1 MIAKRTVL
9 SIAVVATLCS
19 CATLQTP
26 PVQTVVISRPSHIE
40 QVYVNGKLEFAA
52 CTDCPSVTP
61 QVADTRQTPSNLF
74 SFVETASVPG
84 MMGSAAAIQP
94 APRPDAAVATS
105 VAPES
110 AAKIEKTTVS
120 ALPSQV
126 VGPGQAIP
134 VSKHPGAAA
143 GPGDVA
149 AQFLQGGLYQTE
161 SIERAHM
168 VPAVKPGE
176 GGVVSPTVSSGASGT
191 PKPGSAPVV
200 PSAPGRVPP
209 AVASPVGGDV
219 TKPEFPRNGAV
230 DGASSQSSSN
240 EPEVD
245 LGKSANTAVRDA
257 EPSREG
263 VVQVTH
269 TRPANSEEFKAV
281 VNFAFG
287 KADLSSGSDQVLK
300 QVVELSRNAAKVS
313 VRGYTD
319 SIGNKKINDALARIR
334 AEIVRRM
341 LVREGVSVPIEVS
354 SEGLCCY
361 VASNDTDGG
370 RAANR
375 RVEISVQQ
383 SAAQHATAGNTGYGK
398 KEAGT

>member
-126 VGPGQAIP
+126 VGPGHAIA
-134 VSKHPGAAA
+134 VSKHPGAAD

-161 SIERAHM
+161 SIERAH
-168 VPAVKPGE
+168 
-176 GGVVSPTVSSGASGT
+176 
-191 PKPGSAPVV
+191 KPGSAPVV

-230 DGASSQSSSN
+230 DGASSQSSAN

-245 LGKSANTAVRDA
+245 IGKSANTAVRDA

-287 KADLSSGSDQVLK
+287 KADLSSSSDQVLK